1 MSLLTLFTAEEVA
14 TLGRNLD
21 VNDWVFMGAGQVRTF
36 ECNDVKLLDCCSLQ
50 ADYDNLCLHFK
61 NEPFLS
67 LSILQTGAA
76 FKPSAESSVSMFL
89 LLVTIWQR

>member
-36 ECNDVKLLDCCSLQ
+36 ECNDVKLLDKFVAS
-50 ADYDNLCLHFK
+50 
-61 NEPFLS
+61 
-67 LSILQTGAA
+67 
-76 FKPSAESSVSMFL
+76 
-89 LLVTIWQR
+89 